1 MAAFVGEATRDFIG
15 QFRMDYG
22 RHRHLG
28 IDSDGSLL
36 DFDYHEVK
44 IAQAIIAH
52 SRQVFLAA
60 DHTSLAATPW
70 STSATSARSTPCS
83 RIRSRRRSWM
93 RLMSQHQIACH
104 IC

>member
-1 MAAFVGEATRDFIG
+1 
-15 QFRMDYG
+15 MDYG
-22 RHRHLG
+22 VIGISG

-60 DHTSLAATPW
+60 DHTKFGRNAMVNLGNLKPDPRPVHGSGAAGEAD
-70 STSATSARSTPCS
+70 ATDVPASD
-83 RIRSRRRSWM
+83 
-93 RLMSQHQIACH
+93 RLPYLLSFPV
-104 IC
+104 